1 MRIEQLK
8 LVTAPRLIVI
18 DTEATLRAAARSL
31 ANPGIGLVVVC
42 DEGGRAAGVLSKSDI
57 IRHLAHRDPTTSSV
71 ATLMSRNIIACAPD
85 DEVYAVWQTMA
96 QQRLQN
102 MPILGADSTP
112 LGILDV
118 RDAMKALFEQE
129 QYQERML
136 SDYVAGLGYH

>member
-1 MRIEQLK
+1 
-8 LVTAPRLIVI
+8 
-18 DTEATLRAAARSL
+18 
-31 ANPGIGLVVVC
+31 
-42 DEGGRAAGVLSKSDI
+42 
-57 IRHLAHRDPTTSSV
+57 
-71 ATLMSRNIIACAPD
+71 MSRNIIACAPD

-102 MPILGADSTP
+102 VPILAMDSTP